1 MSTRAADP
9 LNTEGTGQLHTS
21 KPCTNTFPKLPLY
34 YRKLLFGFPRHQHV
48 HEHAIA
54 QKCSFLGTPHRELE
68 WREVNQGGAIFK
80 NIEMVSKF
88 AWPIG
93 IKKSRREGLK

>member
-1 MSTRAADP
+1 MSTGAADP
-9 LNTEGTGQLHTS
+9 LNTEGTEQLHTS
-21 KPCTNTFPKLPLY
+21 KPCTNTFPKLPLC
-34 YRKLLFGFPRHQHV
+34 YRKLIFRFPRHQHV
-48 HEHAIA
+48 HEHAIGR
-54 QKCSFLGTPHRELE
+54 KCSFLGTPHKELVE
-68 WREVNQGGAIFK
+68 EVNQGGAIFK